1 MSGLG
6 EFAGNWLRAR
16 EAELG
21 LELSRSRERLG
32 ARVLI
37 SILQI
42 KQSTTH
48 TPGAHTLFEPASG
61 EAGAARASKDRLKSS
76 FLN

>member
-6 EFAGNWLRAR
+6 EFAGSWLR

-21 LELSRSRERLG
+21 LELSRSRVRLG

-37 SILQI
+37 LIFQI
-42 KQSTTH
+42 KQSTTALRQVFL
-48 TPGAHTLFEPASG
+48 PGQC
-61 EAGAARASKDRLKSS
+61 EAGIDTPRPDSKGEIL
-76 FLN
+76 F